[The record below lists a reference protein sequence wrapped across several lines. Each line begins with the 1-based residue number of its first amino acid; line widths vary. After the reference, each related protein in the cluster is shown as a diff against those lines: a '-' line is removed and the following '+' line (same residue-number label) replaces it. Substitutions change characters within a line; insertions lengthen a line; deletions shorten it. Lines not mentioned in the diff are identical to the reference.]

1 MLEAA
6 EYRWRLLCI
15 TLCPH
20 IHNYIA
26 HTGACE
32 TYNFASR
39 DSCYKCKT
47 ARFPGAKKPKLALR
61 VILVR
66 PKFTF
71 AKLKS

>member
-6 EYRWRLLCI
+6 VYRWRLLCI

-20 IHNYIA
+20 IHNYIT

-47 ARFPGAKKPKLALR
+47 ARFPGDKKPKLA
-61 VILVR
+61 
-66 PKFTF
+66 
-71 AKLKS
+71 